1 MDHLLQLPDQ
11 LALHLKSLRKAAG
24 VSQAQLAQRL
34 GVSQSRVA
42 AIERDPAAIS
52 VRQLMEI
59 LQLLDADL
67 LMRPRADAVASPA
80 SAPMPVPVPVP
91 APVPAALRVAEPAPQ
106 PYAGDNVPRKPADRP
121 VAFKPQALPPHW
133 QDRKPKGSW

>member
-67 LMRPRADAVASPA
+67 LMRPRADAVASSA
-80 SAPMPVPVPVP
+80 SASVPVPV
-91 APVPAALRVAEPAPQ
+91 PVPAALRVAEPVPQ

>member
-24 VSQAQLAQRL
+24 VSQSQLAQRL

-80 SAPMPVPVPVP
+80 SAPVSVPVPGP
-91 APVPAALRVAEPAPQ
+91 GPAASKVAEPAPQ

>member
-80 SAPMPVPVPVP
+80 SAPVPVPVP
-91 APVPAALRVAEPAPQ
+91 AALKVAEPAPQ
-106 PYAGDNVPRKPADRP
+106 PYAGDNVLRKPADRP

>member
-67 LMRPRADAVASPA
+67 LMRPRADAVASSA
-80 SAPMPVPVPVP
+80 SAPV
-91 APVPAALRVAEPAPQ
+91 PVPAALRVAEPAPQ

-133 QDRKPKGSW
+133 QDHKPKGSW

>member
-24 VSQAQLAQRL
+24 VSQAELAQRL

-80 SAPMPVPVPVP
+80 SASVPVPVPVPVP
-91 APVPAALRVAEPAPQ
+91 AASKVAEPAPQ

>member
-1 MDHLLQLPDQ
+1 MDHLLQLPDR

-24 VSQAQLAQRL
+24 VSQAELAQRL

-80 SAPMPVPVPVP
+80 SASVPVPVP
-91 APVPAALRVAEPAPQ
+91 AALKVAEPAPQ
-106 PYAGDNVPRKPADRP
+106 PYAGDNVPRKSADRP

>member
-67 LMRPRADAVASPA
+67 LMRPRADAVASSA
-80 SAPMPVPVPVP
+80 SASVPVPVP
-91 APVPAALRVAEPAPQ
+91 AALKVAEPAPQ
-106 PYAGDNVPRKPADRP
+106 PYAGDNVPRKPADRS

>member
-80 SAPMPVPVPVP
+80 SASVPVPGP
-91 APVPAALRVAEPAPQ
+91 GPAASKVAEPAPQ

>member
-80 SAPMPVPVPVP
+80 SAAPVP
-91 APVPAALRVAEPAPQ
+91 APAALRVAEPAPQ

>member
-24 VSQAQLAQRL
+24 VSQSQLAQRL

-80 SAPMPVPVPVP
+80 SASVPVPVPVP
-91 APVPAALRVAEPAPQ
+91 AASKVAEPAPQ

>member
-80 SAPMPVPVPVP
+80 SASV
-91 APVPAALRVAEPAPQ
+91 PVPAALKVAEPAPQ
-106 PYAGDNVPRKPADRP
+106 PYAGDNVFRKPADRP

>member
-67 LMRPRADAVASPA
+67 LMRPRADAVAS
-80 SAPMPVPVPVP
+80 SAPVPVPVP
-91 APVPAALRVAEPAPQ
+91 VPVPAALRVAEPAPQ

-121 VAFKPQALPPHW
+121 VAFKPQVLPPHW

>member
-24 VSQAQLAQRL
+24 VSQVQLAQRL

-80 SAPMPVPVPVP
+80 SASV
-91 APVPAALRVAEPAPQ
+91 PVPAALKVAEPAPQ

>member
-67 LMRPRADAVASPA
+67 LMRPRPRADAVAS
-80 SAPMPVPVPVP
+80 SAPAPAPAPVPVPVP
-91 APVPAALRVAEPAPQ
+91 AASKVAEPAPQ

>member
-24 VSQAQLAQRL
+24 VSQAELAQRL

-80 SAPMPVPVPVP
+80 SASVPGPGP
-91 APVPAALRVAEPAPQ
+91 GPAASKVAEPAPQ
-106 PYAGDNVPRKPADRP
+106 PYASDNVPRKPADRP

>member
-67 LMRPRADAVASPA
+67 LMRPRADAVASSA
-80 SAPMPVPVPVP
+80 SASVPV
-91 APVPAALRVAEPAPQ
+91 PVPAALRVAELVPQ

>member
-1 MDHLLQLPDQ
+1 MDHLLQLPAQ

-24 VSQAQLAQRL
+24 VSQAELAQRL

-67 LMRPRADAVASPA
+67 LMRPRADAVVSPA
-80 SAPMPVPVPVP
+80 SAP

>member
-67 LMRPRADAVASPA
+67 LMRPRADAVAS
-80 SAPMPVPVPVP
+80 SAPVPVPV
-91 APVPAALRVAEPAPQ
+91 PVPAALRVAEPAPQ

>member
-80 SAPMPVPVPVP
+80 SASAPVPVPV
-91 APVPAALRVAEPAPQ
+91 PVPAALRVAEPAPQ

>member
-67 LMRPRADAVASPA
+67 LMRPRADAVVSPA
-80 SAPMPVPVPVP
+80 SAPVPGPGPGP
-91 APVPAALRVAEPAPQ
+91 APVPAALKVAEPAPQ
-106 PYAGDNVPRKPADRP
+106 PYAGDNVLRKPADRP

>member
-80 SAPMPVPVPVP
+80 SASVPVPVPVP
-91 APVPAALRVAEPAPQ
+91 AALKVAEPAPQ

>member
-80 SAPMPVPVPVP
+80 SAPRSEER
-91 APVPAALRVAEPAPQ
+91 RVGEECRSRWS
-106 PYAGDNVPRKPADRP
+106 PY
-121 VAFKPQALPPHW
+121 H
-133 QDRKPKGSW
+133 

>member
-34 GVSQSRVA
+34 GLSQSRVA

-67 LMRPRADAVASPA
+67 LMRPRADAVASSA
-80 SAPMPVPVPVP
+80 SAPVSVPVPVP
-91 APVPAALRVAEPAPQ
+91 AASKVAEPAPQ

>member
-67 LMRPRADAVASPA
+67 LMRPRADAVAS
-80 SAPMPVPVPVP
+80 SAPAP

-106 PYAGDNVPRKPADRP
+106 PYAGGNVPRKPADRP

>member
-67 LMRPRADAVASPA
+67 LMRPRADAVASSA
-80 SAPMPVPVPVP
+80 SAS
-91 APVPAALRVAEPAPQ
+91 ASVPAALKVAEPAPQ

>member
-67 LMRPRADAVASPA
+67 LMRPRVDAVASSA
-80 SAPMPVPVPVP
+80 SAPAPVPM
-91 APVPAALRVAEPAPQ
+91 PAALRVAEPAPQ

>member
-80 SAPMPVPVPVP
+80 SAPVPVP
-91 APVPAALRVAEPAPQ
+91 AASKVAEPAPQ

>member
-24 VSQAQLAQRL
+24 VSQSQLAQRL

-80 SAPMPVPVPVP
+80 SASV
-91 APVPAALRVAEPAPQ
+91 PVPAALKVAEPAPQ

>member
-80 SAPMPVPVPVP
+80 SA
-91 APVPAALRVAEPAPQ
+91 ALRVAEPAPQ
-106 PYAGDNVPRKPADRP
+106 PYPGDNVPRKPADRP

>member
-24 VSQAQLAQRL
+24 VSQVQLAQRL

-80 SAPMPVPVPVP
+80 SAPVPVPVP
-91 APVPAALRVAEPAPQ
+91 AALKVAEPAPQ

>member
-52 VRQLMEI
+52 VRQLMDI

-67 LMRPRADAVASPA
+67 LMRPRADAVASSAPA
-80 SAPMPVPVPVP
+80 SAPAPAPVPVP
-91 APVPAALRVAEPAPQ
+91 AALKVAEPAPQ

>member
-67 LMRPRADAVASPA
+67 LMRPRADAVAS
-80 SAPMPVPVPVP
+80 SAPAPVSV
-91 APVPAALRVAEPAPQ
+91 PVPAALRVAEPTPQ

>member
-67 LMRPRADAVASPA
+67 LMRPRPRADAVAS
-80 SAPMPVPVPVP
+80 SAPAPAPAP
-91 APVPAALRVAEPAPQ
+91 APVPAALKVAEPAPQ
-106 PYAGDNVPRKPADRP
+106 PYAGDNVPRKHADRP

>member
-24 VSQAQLAQRL
+24 VSQSQLAQRL

-80 SAPMPVPVPVP
+80 SAPMPVP
-91 APVPAALRVAEPAPQ
+91 APVPAALRVAEPVPQ
-106 PYAGDNVPRKPADRP
+106 PYAGDNVLRKPADRP

>member
-1 MDHLLQLPDQ
+1 MDHLLQLPYQ

-80 SAPMPVPVPVP
+80 SAPMPVP

>member
-24 VSQAQLAQRL
+24 VSQVQLAQRL

-80 SAPMPVPVPVP
+80 SAFVPVPVPVPVP
-91 APVPAALRVAEPAPQ
+91 AALKVAEPAPQ

>member
-80 SAPMPVPVPVP
+80 SASAP
-91 APVPAALRVAEPAPQ
+91 APAPAALRVAEPASQ

>member
-24 VSQAQLAQRL
+24 VSQAELAQRL

-80 SAPMPVPVPVP
+80 SASVPVPVPVP
-91 APVPAALRVAEPAPQ
+91 AASKVAEPAPQ

>member
-67 LMRPRADAVASPA
+67 LMRPRADAVASSA
-80 SAPMPVPVPVP
+80 SAPAPVPM
-91 APVPAALRVAEPAPQ
+91 PAALRVAEPAPQ

>member
-67 LMRPRADAVASPA
+67 LMRPRADAVASSA
-80 SAPMPVPVPVP
+80 SASV
-91 APVPAALRVAEPAPQ
+91 PVPAALKVAEPAPQ